1 MPTRHHDSRSCLKR
15 KVRVYTRSMATQCYC
30 IALRKASRRLTAR
43 YDEAM
48 APFGISIAQFST
60 LRNIHHNAPISL
72 TELGRRQELDRST
85 VGRNIRGL
93 ERMGLVAAETGDD
106 QREALLSLTDA
117 GRALLA
123 EAMPVWTGVQ
133 AGIEERLGSAVARD
147 LNLLL
152 DSI

>member
-1 MPTRHHDSRSCLKR
+1 MPGQHHESCSCLKSE
-15 KVRVYTRSMATQCYC
+15 VRVYTRIMASQCYC

-43 YDEAM
+43 YDAAL
-48 APFGISIAQFST
+48 APFGITIAQFST
-60 LRNIHHNAPISL
+60 LRNIRYNAPISL

-93 ERMGLVAAETGDD
+93 ERLGLVAAEAGDD
-106 QREALLSLTDA
+106 LREAVLSLTDA

-123 EAMPVWTGVQ
+123 DATPAWSAVQ
-133 AGIEERLGSAVARD
+133 AGIEDRLGSTVARD

-152 DSI
+152 DTI